1 MFKRLSY
8 VCVIVINLV
17 HSSWA
22 IGGERPF
29 VIEVVDRETKRG
41 VPLVELR
48 TVNEIRYFT
57 DSNGLAAIDEP
68 GLWGRKVYFNI
79 KSHGYQFQA
88 DGFGYRG
95 AVFELKPGG
104 RERVEIERINIAER
118 LYRVTGQGIYRDT
131 ILAGETAPIKEPLI
145 NGDVF
150 GSDSVVNVVYR
161 GKIRWFWGDTNRP
174 SYPLG
179 SFHVSGATSLSP
191 RDGGL
196 DPDRGI
202 DLTYFVDS
210 AGFAKKMAEMPGDG
224 PTWIFGLTTI
234 KDESGKERMFAHYM
248 KVRNGLEMYRHGL
261 AEYDD
266 ASDSFRDVALLETKN
281 KVEPFYPGG
290 QTLNL
295 AEGGVEYVYHASPF
309 PLTRVR
315 ARVEDLKD
323 LARYESY
330 TCLKPGSRIGAE
342 EIERD
347 SSGRAVFGWKANTP
361 PLGMAD
367 ESRLVKAGRLKADET
382 LLALRDP
389 ETGETTIAH
398 GGSVYWNEYRGRYI
412 MILGRIYG
420 EASLLGEIRFAEADR
435 PLGPWVY
442 SKKIITHDKYSF
454 YNPKQHPYFDRN
466 GGREIYLEGT
476 YTRTFSGA
484 EDPTPRYDY
493 NQVMYKL
500 NLADPRLD
508 LPVAVYRIAGEGS
521 QGERFSTL
529 RGSVRRDGRGL
540 DGRRIAA
547 FFASERSGAGT
558 IPVYAATASGEG
570 LTLEKPTPRAEPV
583 FFAIDPAAAKP
594 PAATVPLKRFVSP
607 DGERT
612 VHAVDSAS
620 VPAGY
625 HEEKTPFVRVW
636 PNPIRV
642 AIP

>member
-1 MFKRLSY
+1 MVFIS
-8 VCVIVINLV
+8 VVAIILV
-17 HSSWA
+17 HA
-22 IGGERPF
+22 TRGFGGERPF
-29 VIEVVDRETKRG
+29 VIEVVDRATKRG

-79 KSHGYQFQA
+79 KSHGYEFPA

-95 AVFELKPGG
+95 ESFEIKPGG
-104 RERVEIERINIAER
+104 RERVEIDRINIAER

-161 GKIRWFWGDTNRP
+161 GKIRWFWGDTSRP

-179 SFHVSGATSLSP
+179 NFHVSGATSLLP
-191 RDGGL
+191 KDGGL

-266 ASDSFRDVALLETKN
+266 AIDAFKDVAVLETKN

-295 AEGGVEYVYHASPF
+295 VEGGIEYVYHASPF
-309 PLTRVR
+309 PLTRVK
-315 ARVEDLKD
+315 ATADDLKD
-323 LARYESY
+323 LSHYESY
-330 TCLKPGSRIGAE
+330 TCMKSGSRIGGE

-347 SSGRAVFGWKANTP
+347 SSGRAVFGWKANAP
-361 PLGMAD
+361 ALGMAD
-367 ESRLVKAGRLKADET
+367 ESRLVEAGRLKEDET

-389 ETGETTIAH
+389 ESGKRVIAH
-398 GGSVYWNEYRGRYI
+398 GGSVYWNAYRGRYV
-412 MILGRIYG
+412 MIFGRIYG

-442 SKKIITHDKYSF
+442 SAKIITHDKYSF
-454 YNPKQHPYFDRN
+454 YNPKHHPFFDQN

-500 NLADPRLD
+500 NLADSRLD
-508 LPVAVYRIAGEGS
+508 LPVAVYRLAGEGDL
-521 QGERFSTL
+521 GERFMTI
-529 RGSVRRDGRGL
+529 RGRDRRENRGL
-540 DGRRIAA
+540 EGPRIAA
-547 FFASERSGAGT
+547 FFALERRRAGT
-558 IPVYAATASGEG
+558 IPVYAETARGDG
-570 LTLEKPTPRAEPV
+570 LTLDKPAPGAEPL
-583 FFAIDPAAAKP
+583 FFAVDPAAAKP
-594 PAATVPLKRFVSP
+594 PAATVPLKRFVSA
-607 DGERT
+607 DGGRT
-612 VHAVDSAS
+612 VHAVDAAN

-625 HEEKTPFVRVW
+625 HEVETPFVRVW